1 MFKQIVVALDGS
13 EHGWQ
18 ALEYARHLAECEGGS
33 LWLVH
38 AFPHTSDL
46 RGYEAYD
53 RLISER
59 TEAGQVILNEAR
71 ERLGDASLKVNEE
84 LLEGPPA
91 EAIMKVAEARDADL
105 IVMGTRGLG
114 SLRGLLLGSVS
125 SKVVQHASCAVMLA
139 R

>member
-1 MFKQIVVALDGS
+1 MFRQIVVAIDGS
-13 EHGWQ
+13 EHSSR
-18 ALEYARHLAECEGGS
+18 ALEYGKHLAEYEGAR

-38 AFPHTSDL
+38 AYPHTSDL

-59 TEAGQVILNEAR
+59 TKVGQVILDEAR
-71 ERLGDASLKVNEE
+71 EILGDTTLEVREE
-84 LLEGPPA
+84 LLEGPAA
-91 EAIMKVAEARDADL
+91 EGILRVAEARNADL

-114 SLRGLLLGSVS
+114 TLGGLLLGSVS
-125 SKVVQHASCAVMLA
+125 SKVVQHAHCPVMLV

>member
-1 MFKQIVVALDGS
+1 MFNKILVAIDGS
-13 EHGWQ
+13 EHSSR
-18 ALEYARHLAECEGGS
+18 ALEYGKHVAECEGAS

-46 RGYEAYD
+46 RGYEAFD

-59 TEAGQVILNEAR
+59 TRAGQVVLDQAR
-71 ERLGDASLKVNEE
+71 EMLGDTTLEVHEE

-91 EAIMKVAEARDADL
+91 EGILKVAEVRNADL

-114 SLRGLLLGSVS
+114 SLSGLLLGSVS
-125 SKVVQHASCAVMLA
+125 SKVVQHAHCAVMLI

>member
-1 MFKQIVVALDGS
+1 MAT
-13 EHGWQ
+13 
-18 ALEYARHLAECEGGS
+18 CEGGS

-59 TEAGQVILNEAR
+59 KKAGQAILDEAR
-71 ERLGDASLKVNEE
+71 ERLGDASLEVHEE

-91 EAIMKVAEARDADL
+91 EAIMKVAQTRQADM

>member
-1 MFKQIVVALDGS
+1 
-13 EHGWQ
+13 
-18 ALEYARHLAECEGGS
+18 

-59 TEAGQVILNEAR
+59 EQAGQLVLDEAR
-71 ERLGDASLKVNEE
+71 ERLGDTPSEVHQE

-91 EAIMKVAEARDADL
+91 EAILRVAEARNADL
-105 IVMGTRGLG
+105 VVMGTRGLG
-114 SLRGLLLGSVS
+114 SLRGLLLGSAS
-125 SKVVQHASCAVMLA
+125 SKVVQHAHCAVLLA